1 MVNVDFRS
9 ILNQA
14 IAPVDRP
21 IAAKVIE
28 ALLTAEKTTKD
39 DRNQFPQD
47 SLYGTWRLY
56 FVTSGKVKLGDKR
69 LRGFYI
75 PKLLPATIAFA
86 PSEDNP
92 IAVTNKVNVGL
103 ITLLLTGPARYEAAK
118 NILPFDFTR
127 LEVKILGQTIYNG
140 KFPGPREG
148 LVFNEIAISKLPFFA
163 FFQVNDRFIAARGRG
178 GGLAMWVK
186 QD

>member
-9 ILNQA
+9 VLNQA
-14 IAPVDRP
+14 TAPTDRP
-21 IAAKVIE
+21 IAAVVVE
-28 ALLTAEKTTKD
+28 ALLTAEKATKD
-39 DRNQFPQD
+39 DRIQFLQD
-47 SLYGTWRLY
+47 SIYGTWRLY
-56 FVTSGKVKLGDKR
+56 FVSSGKLKLGDKR
-69 LRGFYI
+69 LRGFYL

-86 PSEDNP
+86 PSEETP
-92 IAVTNKVNVGL
+92 IAVTNKVTVGL
-103 ITLLLTGPARYEAAK
+103 ITLLLTGPARYEDAK

-127 LEVKILGQTIYNG
+127 LEVKVLGQTIYNG

-148 LVFNEIAISKLPFFA
+148 LVFSEIAIAKLPFFA
-163 FFQVNDRFIAARGRG
+163 FFQVNESFIAARGRG